1 MLTKKKSEPRRTKL
15 TPRQRFARL
24 RRSERAG
31 VLDFLARL
39 QEKFNDRI
47 QQFVLYGSRAR
58 GEGDAESDVD
68 VLVVVDDADWRFHD
82 QVVLEAYEASQAHSA
97 LISAL
102 VMSRPDYEWHQAHRT
117 PLYRN
122 LERDG
127 ISLWTKTSEPS
138 SSFA

>member
-1 MLTKKKSEPRRTKL
+1 MLTKKKPEARRAKL

-24 RRSERAG
+24 RRNERTG
-31 VLDFLARL
+31 VLDFMTRL
-39 QEKFNDRI
+39 REKFNDRI

-58 GEGDAESDVD
+58 GEGDDESDLD
-68 VLVVVDDADWRFHD
+68 VLVVVNDADWRFHD
-82 QVVLEAYEASQAHSA
+82 QVVLEAYESSQAHSA

-102 VMSRPDYEWHQAHRT
+102 VMSEQDYQWHEAHHT
-117 PLYRN
+117 PLYQN

-138 SSFA
+138 SSFV